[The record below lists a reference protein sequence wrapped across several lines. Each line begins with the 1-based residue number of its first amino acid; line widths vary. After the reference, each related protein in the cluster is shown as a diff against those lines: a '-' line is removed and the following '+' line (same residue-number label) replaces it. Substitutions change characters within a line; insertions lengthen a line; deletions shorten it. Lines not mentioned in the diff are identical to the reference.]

1 VRKSLIAATS
11 MLVINLRAQEKHV
24 LFAVENFL
32 FFLRYAMDVRIVIV
46 LICHHEWILL

>member
-32 FFLRYAMDVRIVIV
+32 FFFA
-46 LICHHEWILL
+46 ICHGRAHCHCFNLSS